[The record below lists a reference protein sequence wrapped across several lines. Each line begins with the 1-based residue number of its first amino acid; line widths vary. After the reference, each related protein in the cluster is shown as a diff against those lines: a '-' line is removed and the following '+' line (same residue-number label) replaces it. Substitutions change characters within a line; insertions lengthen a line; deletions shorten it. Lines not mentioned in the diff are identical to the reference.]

1 MLFRSIIGDYAK
13 ALEQCEIAVPI
24 AASDERNYLHFRL
37 LRADAL
43 GYADKG
49 GPAVAECQALLK
61 EYVQP
66 DQVSYIRHTLSNLYS
81 QMKDYVR
88 SEEQL
93 QIILKSDPSDSTAS
107 NDLGYLW
114 ADQNRNLE
122 EAERLIRRALD
133 LDREE
138 KRRGQ
143 AISTAALEENAAY
156 LDSLGWVLFRRGK
169 LQEAAQLLEQ
179 AAKLSRSDEDPVIWD
194 HMGDIY
200 SRMNEV
206 EKARTAWKK
215 SLQLYEVDKRHKQD
229 DHYKELKRK
238 LQLVKQEA
246 SPN

>member
-1 MLFRSIIGDYAK
+1 M
-13 ALEQCEIAVPI
+13 
-24 AASDERNYLHFRL
+24 
-37 LRADAL
+37 
-43 GYADKG
+43 
-49 GPAVAECQALLK
+49 
-61 EYVQP
+61 QP
-66 DQVSYIRHTLSNLYS
+66 DQVRLHPYALSNLYS
-81 QMKDYVR
+81 QMKDQVR

-93 QIILKSDPSDSTAS
+93 QIILKSDPSDSSAS

-122 EAERLIRRALD
+122 AAERLIRRALE

-143 AISTAALEENAAY
+143 ALSVAATEENAAY

-179 AAKLSRSDEDPVIWD
+179 AAKLSRGDEDPVIWD

-200 SRMNEV
+200 SRMNQV
-206 EKARTAWKK
+206 DKARTAWQK
-215 SLQLYEVDKRHKQD
+215 SLQLYEMEKRRKQD

-246 SPN
+246 SPT